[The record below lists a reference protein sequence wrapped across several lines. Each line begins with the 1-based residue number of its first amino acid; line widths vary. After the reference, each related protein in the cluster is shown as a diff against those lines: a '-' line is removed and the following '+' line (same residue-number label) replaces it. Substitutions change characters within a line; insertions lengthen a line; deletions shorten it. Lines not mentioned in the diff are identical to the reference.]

1 MKKKLLLVAMVLVV
15 ALVCLSACGYQS
27 TLDEI
32 TKLLNAN
39 YSKITLNIE
48 TTQFGVT
55 LKGIYNLT
63 FDGDT
68 TTIVYS
74 VEKLNEP
81 SADGS
86 ANFKTT
92 ETGTV
97 VVKDGKIEGESSNL
111 PDAVYYGGINFKQAY
126 FKNIQSKGVR
136 FEADVTNPKGFT
148 GNRELKCTKMHVK
161 VLHKKDALTQL
172 VITYVAENGSNVDIT
187 YLFTK

>member
-1 MKKKLLLVAMVLVV
+1 MKKKLLLVALLLVV

-32 TKLLNAN
+32 TKLLNVN

-55 LKGIYNLT
+55 LKGIYNFT

-68 TTIVYS
+68 TTIQYS
-74 VEKLNEP
+74 VEKLNDP
-81 SADGS
+81 SADAS
-86 ANFKTT
+86 FKST

-97 VVKDGKIEGESSNL
+97 VVRDGKIEGESSNL

-136 FEADVTNPKGFT
+136 FEADVVNPQGFT
-148 GNRELKCTKMHVK
+148 GNRELKCSKMHVK
-161 VLHKKDALTQL
+161 VLHKEDALTQL
-172 VITYVAENGSNVDIT
+172 VITYVAENGSNVNIT